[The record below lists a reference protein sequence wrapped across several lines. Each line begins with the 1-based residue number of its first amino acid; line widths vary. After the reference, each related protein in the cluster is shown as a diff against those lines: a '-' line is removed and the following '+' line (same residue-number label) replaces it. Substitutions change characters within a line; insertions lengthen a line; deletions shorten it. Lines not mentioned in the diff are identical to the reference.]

1 MSEWTSRGGPASLAP
16 APYEAQPW
24 PAPPAPVVWRGE
36 SMGLAHRVLLAAALT
51 AALGF
56 GFLDTLFPNGRYD
69 FDRMHVFLF
78 NLCCGGFV
86 LLWFV
91 RGGGRPSADLHAWL
105 GLSAAYAVTAFL
117 GRYPVTLLLSL
128 PLCALVERARV
139 QSFGWLPIHLFRAGR
154 TREKFLHTSL
164 LCLSVGILTCSV
176 VIVNN
181 EWLHLWH
188 VEKLALDI
196 FFLFYSFPISLATF
210 AVLFTFMPE
219 GGSRSYA
226 ALKEVAFWGITVG
239 VVTFFV
245 FILLEATLLE
255 ILVANALFGIVLML
269 LALFRSHSRP
279 GQQRAVL
286 TSGLGFLVVSA
297 LTGVGEIVT
306 YLFPGMELT
315 GEQILMLHA
324 TLSLY
329 GWNLSGLIVMVR
341 WGDFPILRRVAPLI
355 GLHWLTVLIL
365 VPLGKLDPAAALV
378 ALPAFGLL
386 TGLAMLSRVRTE
398 DRVPRTVG

>member
-1 MSEWTSRGGPASLAP
+1 VAPMPPGPRAPGVSRVAP
-16 APYEAQPW
+16 MGFAQ
-24 PAPPAPVVWRGE
+24 
-36 SMGLAHRVLLAAALT
+36 RVLLSAALT
-51 AALGF
+51 LALGF
-56 GFLDTLFPNGRYD
+56 GFLDTVLPSDRFD
-69 FDRMHVFLF
+69 FNRLHIFLF

-91 RGGGRPSADLHAWL
+91 RGGGRVGRHLYAWL

-117 GRYPVTLLLSL
+117 GLYTVTLLLSL

-139 QSFGWLPIHLFRAGR
+139 QRFGWLPLDLLRAGR

-164 LCLSVGILTCSV
+164 LCLSVGVLTCSV
-176 VIVNN
+176 VIINN
-181 EWLHLWH
+181 QWLHLWH

-219 GGSRSYA
+219 SGSLKYV
-226 ALKEVAFWGITVG
+226 ALTELTFWGITCG
-239 VVTFFV
+239 VVAFFV
-245 FILLEATLLE
+245 LILLEATLLE

-269 LALFRSHSRP
+269 LGLFRSHSRP
-279 GQQRAVL
+279 SQPRTLL
-286 TSGLGFLVVSA
+286 TSGLGFLVVTA

-341 WGDFPILRRVAPLI
+341 WGDFPILRRAAPLI
-355 GLHWLTVLIL
+355 WLHWLTVLVL
-365 VPLGKLDPAAALV
+365 VPLGKLDPAAALM

-386 TGLAMLSRVRTE
+386 VALAMLSRVRTE
-398 DRVPRTVG
+398 DQVPRAVG

>member
-1 MSEWTSRGGPASLAP
+1 MG
-16 APYEAQPW
+16 YAQR
-24 PAPPAPVVWRGE
+24 A
-36 SMGLAHRVLLAAALT
+36 LLSAALT
-51 AALGF
+51 VALGF
-56 GFLDTLFPNGRYD
+56 GFLHTLLPGDRYE
-69 FDRMHVFLF
+69 FDRLHVFLF

-91 RGGGRPSADLHAWL
+91 RGGGRVTRGLYAWL
-105 GLSAAYAVTAFL
+105 GLSSAYAVTAFL
-117 GRYPVTLLLSL
+117 GLYPVTLLLSL
-128 PLCALVERARV
+128 PLCALVERIRV
-139 QSFGWLPIHLFRAGR
+139 QRFGWLPLDLFRPGP

-181 EWLHLWH
+181 QWLHLWH

-219 GGSRSYA
+219 GGSRAYT
-226 ALKEVAFWGITVG
+226 ALKELAFWAITCG
-239 VVTFFV
+239 VVIFFL

-255 ILVANALFGIVLML
+255 ILVANALFAVVLML
-269 LALFRSHSRP
+269 LGLFRTHSRP
-279 GQQRAVL
+279 GQQRALL
-286 TSGLGFLVVSA
+286 TSGLGFLVVTA

-306 YLFPGMELT
+306 YFFPSMELT

-341 WGDFPILRRVAPLI
+341 WADFPVMRRVAPLI
-355 GLHWLTVLIL
+355 GLHWVTVLVL
-365 VPLGKLDPAAALV
+365 VPLGKLDPALALV

-386 TGLAMLSRVRTE
+386 VGLAMLSRSGSTSGLASHSVE
-398 DRVPRTVG
+398 VG